1 MREFVRGERVW
12 QGTIPEMIV
21 RWVRIYTKF
30 NLRIPFKIETSKK
43 REYFFFFNVAE
54 GVARKLLEL
63 TQRKEHHSKIS
74 ECVAFAKHLAQ
85 INFKSDF
92 RQVSDYSL
100 CSFAEFYL
108 SSQ

>member
-1 MREFVRGERVW
+1 MRELVRGERVW

-43 REYFFFFNVAE
+43 CEYFFFNVTE
-54 GVARKLLEL
+54 GVAQKLLEL
-63 TQRKEHHSKIS
+63 TQRKEDHPKIS
-74 ECVAFAKHLAQ
+74 ERVASAKHLAQ